1 MKYIALIEGGIVVK
15 RLLSLATLTAIV
27 SLALVACGSPPPAPA
42 ATPTPISTSPA
53 PPPPAPTPTAA
64 LPTAA
69 PNQGGGA
76 NGGGTE
82 FEVTLE
88 DPAGAGEYGFSPA
101 DMTFKVGDTVSFT
114 FMAESEFHTF
124 TVDDLDINVDVE
136 GESTETLTFTF
147 DKTGTFKLICV
158 PHESLGMVGTITVQ

>member
-15 RLLSLATLTAIV
+15 KLLSLATLTAIV

-53 PPPPAPTPTAA
+53 PPPPAPVAA

-69 PNQGGGA
+69 PNQGGGG
-76 NGGGTE
+76 NEGGAE

-88 DPAGAGEYGFSPA
+88 DPAGSGEYGFGPA
-101 DMTFKVGDTVSFT
+101 NMSFNVGDTVSFT
-114 FMAESEFHTF
+114 LMAESEFHTF
-124 TVDDLDINVDVE
+124 TVDDLDIDVEVE
-136 GESTETLTFTF
+136 GEATETLTFTF
-147 DKTGTFKLICV
+147 DQTGTFDLICV